1 MLCANHSNSLTDALL
16 LVTSVPPSVSPPSL
30 PSSPRSF
37 FSVLAME
44 RNLIT
49 LGLDA
54 NRNVRSFD

>member
-16 LVTSVPPSVSPPSL
+16 LVTSVPPSVSPPSF
-30 PSSPRSF
+30 PSPCSF
-37 FSVLAME
+37 FSVLAVE

>member
-16 LVTSVPPSVSPPSL
+16 LVTSVPPSVSPPCL
-30 PSSPRSF
+30 PSPRSF
-37 FSVLAME
+37 CSVLAME

-54 NRNVRSFD
+54 NRNVHSFD